1 MKHHLIERALSRVV
15 SLCGAAAITWA
26 MLGGIDQLSQ
36 PVAADVQWAQTTAPR
51 A

>member
-1 MKHHLIERALSRVV
+1 MNHRLIERVIARAVSVCCAAL
-15 SLCGAAAITWA
+15 ITLG

-36 PVAADVQWAQTTAPR
+36 PVAADAQWAQTTAPR